1 MRNGMSMERKM
12 DAPVSPSYIYRRT
25 LHFSKL
31 FPFFQSQYG
40 GLRKGLLG
48 VYTIVL
54 ALFVVVLIL
63 LVVLAPIEKLF
74 G

>member
-1 MRNGMSMERKM
+1 MKYFLLNLFS
-12 DAPVSPSYIYRRT
+12 SPY
-25 LHFSKL
+25 
-31 FPFFQSQYG
+31 QYG